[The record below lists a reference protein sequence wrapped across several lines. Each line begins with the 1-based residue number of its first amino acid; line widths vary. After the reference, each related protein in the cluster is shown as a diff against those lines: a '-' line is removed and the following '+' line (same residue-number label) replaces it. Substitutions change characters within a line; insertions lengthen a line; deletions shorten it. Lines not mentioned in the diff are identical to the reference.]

1 MKRGIS
7 TVADADAYAAQ
18 MKQMLALM
26 MGEGSASPCPE
37 VIP

>member
-1 MKRGIS
+1 MKRSIS

-18 MKQMLALM
+18 MKQMLQLM
-26 MGEGSASPCPE
+26 MEEGSPSPCPE